1 MKKMGLSSSEV
12 RAKVKQGKVNDYKI
26 KDSNSIGRIIARN
39 LFTIFN
45 LVNIILALMVFSVGS
60 YKNLLFIFIAIA
72 NTLIAIINEIR
83 AKKTVDKM
91 KLLAEQNPTVIRDE
105 KPIQISPKEIVEGDL
120 MILGIGD
127 QILVDSIVEE
137 GIIEVNESFITGEA
151 NNIKKLQFNQTRFDK
166 IQIQKRH
173 NHSKWKNFRFISF
186 FH

>member
-1 MKKMGLSSSEV
+1 MGLSSSEV

-83 AKKTVDKM
+83 AKKTVMLD
-91 KLLAEQNPTVIRDE
+91 ASAPTA
-105 KPIQISPKEIVEGDL
+105 IV
-120 MILGIGD
+120 
-127 QILVDSIVEE
+127 
-137 GIIEVNESFITGEA
+137 VNSV
-151 NNIKKLQFNQTRFDK
+151 L
-166 IQIQKRH
+166 
-173 NHSKWKNFRFISF
+173 
-186 FH
+186 